1 MTSAMNATDNLRR
14 QHDAALAM
22 SDRLF
27 DLIDSHDDGRD
38 TNAIALQLNKLVG
51 LLRIHL
57 AQEDVQLYP
66 ELIVSPDQDVA
77 RLARSYA
84 KEMGGLAI
92 ELEIFAQHWSCS
104 ASIVGNFE
112 EFREE
117 ANALL
122 LKLAV
127 RIERENRY
135 LYPLADAAMALKRK
149 AA

>member
-1 MTSAMNATDNLRR
+1 MANTSNLRR

-27 DLIDSHDDGRD
+27 DLMENYDGGRD
-38 TNAIALQLNKLVG
+38 VFDIAMQLTKLVG

-66 ELIVSPDQDVA
+66 ELMASPSQEVA
-77 RLARSYA
+77 RLARAYA
-84 KEMGGLAI
+84 AEMGGLAL

-104 ASIVGNFE
+104 ASIVSNFE

-122 LKLAV
+122 LHLAV

-135 LYPLADAAMALKRK
+135 LYPLAEAAAAPKRK

>member
-1 MTSAMNATDNLRR
+1 MATTTNLRR

-27 DLIDSHDDGRD
+27 DLMDGYDGRRD
-38 TNAIALQLNKLVG
+38 VFDIAMQLTKLVG

-66 ELIVSPDQDVA
+66 QLMASPDQDIA
-77 RLARSYA
+77 RLACAYA
-84 KEMGGLAI
+84 REMGGLAL

-104 ASIVGNFE
+104 ASIVGNFQ

-122 LKLAV
+122 LHLAV
-127 RIERENRY
+127 RIEREDRY
-135 LYPLADAAMALKRK
+135 LYPLADAAENPTRK